1 MFLNFGT
8 GKYYLIK
15 SSVSD
20 PKNIICK
27 GIELGEAHLI
37 LGLAKYTVE
46 K

>member
-1 MFLNFGT
+1 MFLNFGN

-27 GIELGEAHLI
+27 GIELGEAHFWF
-37 LGLAKYTVE
+37 
-46 K
+46 